1 MHLQQKVEDALKAQ
15 NGEFGIYIKHLQTG
29 EEVRVNDDRLFQMAS
44 VFKVPIL
51 LTLFEQV
58 NQGKLSLSQRITITE
73 EDKVPGSGVF
83 QEMDVDL
90 SVTIKDL
97 ATMMIIVSD
106 NLATDMLYRLLGRD
120 AIQKTMDE
128 LGLEKMRI
136 SHSCWELLCLTV
148 GMEATPYSPESYR
161 ELVSRV
167 YGEGDYSDSY
177 VLRTDQENNV
187 CTPKEMATIFEKL
200 ASGAFISEG
209 VSEDILDILF
219 RQQLGQRIP
228 GRLPS
233 HVKVAHKTGTI
244 ATTVNDAGIVYL
256 PDGKGEYVISA
267 FSVGNEETYKG
278 AETIA
283 LISELAYHHFIEKTS
298 VSPVLADQGQ

>member
-1 MHLQQKVEDALKAQ
+1 MSLQQKIEDVLKEQ
-15 NGEFGIYIKHLQTG
+15 KGEFGIYIKHLQTG
-29 EEVRVNDDRLFQMAS
+29 EEVRVHDDRLFQMAS

-58 NQGKLSLSQRITITE
+58 NQSRLKLDQRITITE
-73 EDKVPGSGVF
+73 EDRVPGSGVF

-128 LGLEKMRI
+128 LGLEQLTIR
-136 SHSCWELLCLTV
+136 HSCRELLCLTV
-148 GMEATPYSPESYR
+148 GLEAAPYSPESHK
-161 ELVSRV
+161 ELVSRL

-177 VLRTDQENNV
+177 VLQTDQENNV
-187 CTPKEMATIFEKL
+187 CTPREMAVIFEKL
-200 ASGAFISEG
+200 ASGDFISDK
-209 VSEDILDILF
+209 VCADILDILF

-256 PDGKGEYVISA
+256 PGGKGEYVISV

-283 LISELAYHHFIEKTS
+283 LISELAYHHFVENTAG
-298 VSPVLADQGQ
+298 SPVLAD